1 MRTPRS
7 RTPLSSST
15 EQTTLGMA
23 PIPIW
28 TQDPARSRRRS
39 GAPRAVDVGRGRV
52 PQLRCRRVVT
62 FDNVV
67 DLADVHAVHF
77 AIDMRQSRGRL
88 DNDRFRTLYDG
99 AMPEIGGTEVEGAVF
114 VRRAGLEHDDV
125 DGIDE
130 AAIVVRHLAEV
141 EWNVIAEAGVM
152 LGAVI
157 AAEMP
162 VERMEMLTLGSAS
175 RKARGFRERQDRIFT
190 LESSAARAARALS
203 NTSG

>member
-1 MRTPRS
+1 
-7 RTPLSSST
+7 
-15 EQTTLGMA
+15 
-23 PIPIW
+23 
-28 TQDPARSRRRS
+28 
-39 GAPRAVDVGRGRV
+39 
-52 PQLRCRRVVT
+52 VVT